1 MLTTMHLTMGTTQKV
16 MGRMQ
21 VMQPLKKP
29 CLNSPAA
36 TNIPFFN
43 PNNLIAYPT
52 LTLPHQVFYSELSYS
67 ESLAQTSVENILY
80 QIAIS

>member
-1 MLTTMHLTMGTTQKV
+1 
-16 MGRMQ
+16 
-21 VMQPLKKP
+21 MQPLKKP

-43 PNNLIAYPT
+43 PNNLIAY
-52 LTLPHQVFYSELSYS
+52 LTLPHQDFYSELSYS

>member
-1 MLTTMHLTMGTTQKV
+1 
-16 MGRMQ
+16 MQ

-43 PNNLIAYPT
+43 PNNLIAYLT
-52 LTLPHQVFYSELSYS
+52 LTLPHQVFYYEHSNPEF
-67 ESLAQTSVENILY
+67 LAQTSVENILY